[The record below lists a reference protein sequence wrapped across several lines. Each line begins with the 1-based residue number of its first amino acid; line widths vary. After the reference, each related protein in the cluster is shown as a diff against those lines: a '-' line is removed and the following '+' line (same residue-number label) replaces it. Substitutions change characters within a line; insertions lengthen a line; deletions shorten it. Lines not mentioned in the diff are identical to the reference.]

1 VTTVA
6 AAVAPSIEEP
16 SIEEQTSIAQRKVR
30 ATRAELRALLFD
42 EGDDAD
48 VFPRSAT
55 MRLLMNATHRRAAS
69 AMLSLVLFKLAPGF
83 SRALKAIPMSMLLR
97 TLFRTVR

>member
-1 VTTVA
+1 MTTVA
-6 AAVAPSIEEP
+6 AAAAP
-16 SIEEQTSIAQRKVR
+16 SIEEQTSIAQLELR

-55 MRLLMNATHRRAAS
+55 MRLLLNSTHRRAAG
-69 AMLSLVLFKLAPGF
+69 AMLSLVLFKVAPGF
-83 SRALKAIPMSMLLR
+83 ARALKAIPMSMLLR

>member
-1 VTTVA
+1 MNTLA
-6 AAVAPSIEEP
+6 DAVAPSIEEQA
-16 SIEEQTSIAQRKVR
+16 SLAQMKLR
-30 ATRAELRALLFD
+30 ATRAELRAILFD
-42 EGDDAD
+42 EVNDAD

-55 MRLLMNATHRRAAS
+55 MRLLLNSTHRRAAG

-83 SRALKAIPMSMLLR
+83 ARALKSIPMSMLLR

>member
-1 VTTVA
+1 MA
-6 AAVAPSIEEP
+6 DAAVPLID
-16 SIEEQTSIAQRKVR
+16 EQASIAQMKLR
-30 ATRAELRALLFD
+30 ATRAELRAMLFD
-42 EGDDAD
+42 GGDDAD

-55 MRLLMNATHRRAAS
+55 MRLLMNSTHRRAAG
-69 AMLSLVLFKLAPGF
+69 AVLSLVLFKLAPGL